1 MKKSWIFILVLFV
14 AVFSW
19 QGCKSQ
25 NQEVAE
31 DKAEARE
38 DAREEANTPGE
49 EAEKDADE
57 LADDTKQLGENT
69 ADKAE
74 ETADKAE
81 DAAEDAD
88 DSKVAQDVESGV
100 KEAGSEIKDAGI
112 TTAVKAKFAAD
123 DVVKASTID
132 VDTENGIVT
141 LNGTVASTKE
151 STRAVALAKE
161 VDGVKDVRNRLT
173 VQ

>member
-1 MKKSWIFILVLFV
+1 MKKSWILILVLFV

-49 EAEKDADE
+49 EAKKDADE
-57 LADDTKQLGENT
+57 FKDDAQQIGEN
-69 ADKAE
+69 A
-74 ETADKAE
+74 ADKAE
-81 DAAEDAD
+81 DTVDDAD
-88 DSKVAQDVESGV
+88 DSKVAQDIESGV